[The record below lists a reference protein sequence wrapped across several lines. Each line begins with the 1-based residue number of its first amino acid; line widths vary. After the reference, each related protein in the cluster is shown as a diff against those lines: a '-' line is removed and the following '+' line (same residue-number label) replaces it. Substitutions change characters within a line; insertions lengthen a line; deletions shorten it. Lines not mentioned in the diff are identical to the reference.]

1 MSTASPPGP
10 DLDFETWVRRV
21 VARVRAQ
28 LVDVVVTRRG
38 GSVIFRR
45 NGEAVTIEAASG
57 SWFVWREGPQRRVML
72 SIASRRDAFVAD
84 NTATTIATALGD

>member
-1 MSTASPPGP
+1 MSATPPPGP

-21 VARVRAQ
+21 VAAVRAQ
-28 LVDVVVTRRG
+28 LIDVVVTRRG
-38 GSVIFRR
+38 RAVIFRR
-45 NGEAVTIEAASG
+45 RGEAVTIAPESG

-72 SIASRRDAFVAD
+72 SIANRRDAFVAD